1 MLDTAFG
8 AGHDWSAFTALQG
21 YEEFPMIR
29 IYPTARGSVN
39 GCYVQ
44 YVSAYPDNTPVI
56 TIEASD
62 C

>member
-21 YEEFPMIR
+21 YEEFSMIR